1 MFPGMGNLNMGNGNL
16 ADMQQQF
23 QQQVSRHFRH
33 HVKNEKRPRFLYQI
47 MSNPAQLR
55 QFMESPVVQSITN
68 NPEVMR
74 SLLMNNPQIRDM
86 MEVGAS
92 TLGIERTISPFC

>member
-1 MFPGMGNLNMGNGNL
+1 MGNGNL

-23 QQQVSRHFRH
+23 QQQVSRQFRH
-33 HVKNEKRPRFLYQI
+33 HVRNKNAHAFSLPLSQI

-68 NPEVMR
+68 NPEIMR

-86 MEVGAS
+86 MEVGAPPLS
-92 TLGIERTISPFC
+92 LEIARMIFPSC